1 MNEQEEREL
10 TPVSFR
16 LAPEQARQ
24 LTMLSIM
31 YGGRVRALSVA
42 LDRLYQQLLKENPAF
57 AELVAGDEQ
66 ED

>member
-1 MNEQEEREL
+1 
-10 TPVSFR
+10 
-16 LAPEQARQ
+16 
-24 LTMLSIM
+24 MLSIM